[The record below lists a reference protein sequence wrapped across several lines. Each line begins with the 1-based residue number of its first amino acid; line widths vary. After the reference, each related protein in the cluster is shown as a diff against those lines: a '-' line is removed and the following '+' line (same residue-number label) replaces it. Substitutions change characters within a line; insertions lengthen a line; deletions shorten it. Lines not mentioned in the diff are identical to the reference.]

1 MIDKKKRLS
10 SQWIF
15 KPVTTG
21 DKFSKFS
28 EKTKKADDLRFSGT
42 FGFSKKLFKDTKQNF
57 NNEYFLDKAK
67 KTYSIS
73 KNQVS
78 TLVS

>member
-15 KPVTTG
+15 KTAING

-28 EKTKKADDLRFSGT
+28 EKTKKGDDLRFSGT

-57 NNEYFLDKAK
+57 NNENLLDKAK
-67 KTYSIS
+67 QTFSMS
-73 KNQVS
+73 KKQVN
-78 TLVS
+78 T